1 MDVPVL
7 VEKGVGI
14 MGLII
19 GLSLIG
25 QPKFWMDCVDQVT
38 NDHSRALPFVYVG
51 LPLGLAIVLLHN
63 QWSWSPSVFVTVF
76 GWLAVIK
83 SSLFLLFPA
92 TYMRL
97 APGRETL
104 RKIILIRGPL
114 LVIIGVLILYTAYS
128 K

>member
-25 QPKFWMDCVDQVT
+25 QPKLWMDCVDQVT

-92 TYMRL
+92 AYMRL

-104 RKIILIRGPL
+104 RKIILIQGPL